1 MANSQL
7 VSPFGR
13 LSFPDFMKPRAY
25 EEGAQEFFGAALLIP
40 KQDRIGTNR
49 EFDGAPFSPYV
60 ALRGLEA
67 AKGVH
72 DLSELRKIV
81 KELQAAKWGT
91 KPPKLKSTFKD
102 CDVVEPGEEGEETEG
117 PAPEQIGHYLIRAKS
132 KRRPLFWDAAK
143 NEVTIDEVESM
154 FYPGAWV
161 RFVMGTYEYDGK
173 ANKGIGFGLRG
184 VQFLRNDTP
193 FAGRVNLDELSA
205 IPEAEQAP
213 QNEDLGDMA

>member
-1 MANSQL
+1 MASPQL
-7 VSPFGR
+7 VSPYGR
-13 LSFPDFMKPRAY
+13 LSYPDLLKPRAY
-25 EEGAQEFFGAALLIP
+25 EEGAQEFFGGALLIP
-40 KQDRIGTNR
+40 KQENIGKVR
-49 EFDGAPFSPYV
+49 FDGAPFSPWV

-81 KELQAAKWGT
+81 KELQTAKWGT
-91 KPPKLKSTFKD
+91 KLPKLKATFRD
-102 CDVVEPGEEGEETEG
+102 CDVVEAGEEGEDPEG
-117 PAPEQIGHYLIRAKS
+117 PAPEQVGHFQIRAKS
-132 KRRPLFWDAAK
+132 KRRPQFWDAQK
-143 NEVTIDEVESM
+143 NEVTIDEVEQM

-193 FAGRVNLDELSA
+193 FAGRVDLDKLDA
-205 IPEAEQAP
+205 LPDAEVTSDANP
-213 QNEDLGDMA
+213 DDMM